1 MLRTIVTIHIFSLER
16 IYIICDSLS
25 QLSQL
30 DGYGEI
36 DTSGTKIVL
45 TAPETEM
52 NQFKNNP
59 FMAFSASFPT
69 TMMPLNV
76 MQRILRSPIENH
88 PDGRAVFAPYG
99 LRKLE
104 AILINHGFRESDIAV
119 VHPSKLDKFVG
130 SNTKV
135 VGISSMDPLGIA
147 YVSLTYS
154 RLIGLGCEPNTRLEF
169 RQLLNKECLDR
180 KETKIIVG
188 GAGAWQLENETIR
201 KMFGID
207 CVFLGEA
214 EKVAPEIFLKAV
226 NGENLPPIVYGE
238 GTEKIP
244 PILHASIHGCVEI
257 SRGCNRNCQFCAPR
271 NRERRFAPISRIL
284 EEVRVNVREGNKMI
298 IFCTEDFFLYNSE
311 RTFFPKRRA
320 VVELCRK
327 VAGCPGV
334 QCIQPAHM
342 SLAPV
347 VIDSKMVSEVAEIL
361 LEKSWGTL
369 DGRPFFT
376 SETGI
381 ETGSTRLIQK
391 YMAGKPL
398 PFKPEDWLNIVT
410 QAFGILNDNFGYPLA
425 TWIIGLPDEK
435 EEDILASIELVEDLK
450 GTKGFFVPLFFV
462 PLGESTLRK
471 ATVTDLKSLSELH
484 WEFFA
489 ECWKYNLNVWRNP
502 WALRSIRSLLSKI
515 LIPTFGG
522 FMYLF
527 YYKHRP
533 GAKFFKQTF
542 INASKVDFLTARR

>member
-1 MLRTIVTIHIFSLER
+1 
-16 IYIICDSLS
+16 
-25 QLSQL
+25 
-30 DGYGEI
+30 
-36 DTSGTKIVL
+36 
-45 TAPETEM
+45 M
-52 NQFKNNP
+52 NLFKNNP

-69 TMMPLNV
+69 TMVPFNV
-76 MQRILRSPIENH
+76 MQSFLRSPPENH
-88 PDGRAVFAPYG
+88 PAGRAVFAPYG

-104 AILINHGFRESDIAV
+104 AILINHGFKESDIAV

-130 SNTKV
+130 NNTKV

-154 RLIGLGCEPNTRLEF
+154 ELIGFGSEPSTRFEF
-169 RQLLNKECLDR
+169 RKLFNKKCL
-180 KETKIIVG
+180 KTKKAKIIFG
-188 GAGAWQLENETIR
+188 GAGAWQLENEKIR

-214 EKVAPEIFLKAV
+214 EKVAPEVFSKAV
-226 NGENLPPIVYGE
+226 NRENLPPIVYGE
-238 GTEKIP
+238 ETETEEIP
-244 PILHASIHGCVEI
+244 SIRHASIHGCVEI
-257 SRGCNRNCQFCAPR
+257 SRGCNRNCQFCAPTTR
-271 NRERRFAPISRIL
+271 KRRFIPMSRVL
-284 EEVRVNVREGNKMI
+284 EEVQVNVREGNGMI

-311 RTFFPKRRA
+311 QNFIPKRKA

-327 VAGCPGV
+327 VADCPGV
-334 QCIQPAHM
+334 QHIQPAHM

-347 VIDSKMVSEVAEIL
+347 VVDPKMVEEVAEIL
-361 LEKSWGTL
+361 LQKSWGTL

-381 ETGSTRLIQK
+381 ETGSKRMIRK

-398 PFKPEDWLNIVT
+398 PFKPEDWPRIVT

-425 TWIIGLPDEK
+425 TWIVGLPGEN

-462 PLGESTLRK
+462 PLGESTLKTAKGVDSK
-471 ATVTDLKSLSELH
+471 ALTELH

-489 ECWKYNLNVWRNP
+489 ECWKYNLNVWRKP
-502 WALRSIRSLLSKI
+502 WALRGVRSLLSRI
-515 LIPTFGG
+515 LVPMVAG
-522 FMYLF
+522 FMYLL

-533 GAKFFKQTF
+533 SAKFFKKTF
-542 INASKVDFLTARR
+542 INASKVDFLTSSR

>member
-1 MLRTIVTIHIFSLER
+1 
-16 IYIICDSLS
+16 
-25 QLSQL
+25 
-30 DGYGEI
+30 
-36 DTSGTKIVL
+36 
-45 TAPETEM
+45 M

-69 TMMPLNV
+69 TMVPFNV
-76 MQRILRSPIENH
+76 MQRILQSPSENH

-104 AILINHGFRESDIAV
+104 AILINHGFKESDIAV
-119 VHPSKLDKFVG
+119 VHPSELDKFVG
-130 SNTKV
+130 NDTRV
-135 VGISSMDPLGIA
+135 IGMSSMDPLGIA

-154 RLIGLGCEPNTRLEF
+154 QLIGLGSEPNTRLEF
-169 RQLLNKECLDR
+169 RKLLNKKCL
-180 KETKIIVG
+180 KAKKAKIIVG
-188 GAGAWQLENETIR
+188 GAGAWQLENEKVR
-201 KMFGID
+201 KTFGID
-207 CVFLGEA
+207 CVFVGEA
-214 EKVAPEIFLKAV
+214 EKVAPEVFSKAV

-238 GTEKIP
+238 ETETEEIS
-244 PILHASIHGCVEI
+244 PIRHASIHGCVEI
-257 SRGCNRNCQFCAPR
+257 SRGCNRNCQFCAPTTR
-271 NRERRFAPISRIL
+271 KRRFITISRIL
-284 EEVRVNVREGNKMI
+284 EEVEVNVREGNRMI

-311 RTFFPKRRA
+311 QNFIPKRKA

-327 VAGCPGV
+327 VADCPGV
-334 QCIQPAHM
+334 QHIQPAHM

-347 VIDSKMVSEVAEIL
+347 VVDPKMVNEVAEIL

-381 ETGSTRLIQK
+381 ETGSKRLIRK

-398 PFKPEDWLNIVT
+398 PFKPEDWPNIVT
-410 QAFGILNDNFGYPLA
+410 QAFGILNDSFGYPLA
-425 TWIIGLPDEK
+425 TWIVGLPGENEGDV
-435 EEDILASIELVEDLK
+435 LASIELVEDLK

-462 PLGESTLRK
+462 PLGESALKGAKGVGSK
-471 ATVTDLKSLSELH
+471 ALSELH

-489 ECWKYNLNVWRNP
+489 ECWKYNLNVWRKP
-502 WALRSIRSLLSKI
+502 WALRGIRSLLSKI
-515 LIPTFGG
+515 LIPIVGG

-527 YYKHRP
+527 YYKHRS